1 MNVATLCRYNFEQI
15 FKLRACLHVPSPCP
29 CPSPSPSPSKFSIEP
44 VVMDRLTGR
53 LGSEPIL
60 SMRVN
65 LTVAVDGDED
75 GDGMCK
81 QTFKTQFKAIVK
93 MGSCC

>member
-29 CPSPSPSPSKFSIEP
+29 CPSKSLSTFTIVSM
-44 VVMDRLTGR
+44 VMDHLTGR